1 MIQKMKTSLVSR
13 YKLDLMQIQL
23 CDQLQAQLEQRE
35 CDQIAL
41 SNQIC
46 RLVSGSSHRDR
57 IQSHN

>member
-1 MIQKMKTSLVSR
+1 MIRDMKTSFTSR
-13 YKLDLMQIQL
+13 YELDLMQIQL

>member
-1 MIQKMKTSLVSR
+1 MKTSFTSR
-13 YKLDLMQIQL
+13 YELDLMQIRL

-35 CDQIAL
+35 CDQTAL